1 MVLRYIK
8 RYILVLLLPVIRS
21 LLNFGTGGVI
31 SKLILGELVLSIIII
46 AIAVIRWKQYR
57 IVVYNGYLRVSH
69 GIFIKKIAV
78 IPLNKISGLYV
89 YKSPFYSMFGAAR
102 VTIDTDAGYKKKSDF
117 DFYFSTKNLPYLT
130 VAVSPCHKGIRKYNC
145 TVWQSFALAV
155 SNASALTG
163 VLVFATAINY
173 AGKIFDEN
181 VVNDTIINTI
191 TLYTA
196 IMNKFL
202 PPATSFV
209 ALVIFIGF
217 AISFLLTL
225 LKYLRFSIRKSDEGI
240 SVEQGLLIRKNSY
253 INQKE
258 IAATVIKQP
267 PLLRFIK
274 RCSILIYS
282 AGYGKYKNES
292 NELVPV
298 EKHSDINSSLMLMG
312 LRQQSENLTLKPPA
326 RVFSRIIFMPT
337 VYLFAVVA
345 LSMILILK
353 YPTYSPVFII
363 FSAFIILIIVYF
375 IYIRYKYFK
384 TGGATLRNGIRA
396 CTTSYLNLTDAQF
409 EPDKIDVIT
418 VIQGPFDRRHKVC
431 TLQIVSRTESKF
443 HVKSRNLDLKQ
454 TLKEIRDVFNR

>member
-258 IAATVIKQP
+258 IAAKSIECGFLRKVRDVLEPKIITIYHEDWEKYRN
-267 PLLRFIK
+267 LLRGYYDSVEDICNKIAVELHDYMVSHIQKHLLNEYKSYNLLVAGINVLNDLIEKCIAENILTEPEK
-274 RCSILIYS
+274 RIGPEGVL
-282 AGYGKYKNES
+282 
-292 NELVPV
+292 LVV
-298 EKHSDINSSLMLMG
+298 EK
-312 LRQQSENLTLKPPA
+312 
-326 RVFSRIIFMPT
+326 
-337 VYLFAVVA
+337 
-345 LSMILILK
+345 
-353 YPTYSPVFII
+353 
-363 FSAFIILIIVYF
+363 
-375 IYIRYKYFK
+375 
-384 TGGATLRNGIRA
+384 
-396 CTTSYLNLTDAQF
+396 
-409 EPDKIDVIT
+409 
-418 VIQGPFDRRHKVC
+418 
-431 TLQIVSRTESKF
+431 
-443 HVKSRNLDLKQ
+443 
-454 TLKEIRDVFNR
+454 